1 MNLKVL
7 NIEGNKSKD
16 INVSDKLT
24 GLKVNNRL
32 LKYVIDWQLNHSKKR
47 VAKTKQ
53 RNEVVGSTKKIYAQK
68 GTGGARHASRKAPLF
83 VGGGVAHGPK
93 GDNYKTKKI
102 NKKIRKIALAQTI
115 SKKRNN
121 NELFIF
127 DDVKKEI
134 KKTKIF
140 YSFLNKN
147 KIDNVLIVSDK
158 ITEKNIKTIL
168 KKYDIICDGTD
179 NFDTR
184 LLINDYCKKNKKI
197 LISAAISKFDGHLF
211 KFNFKKKTP
220 CFRCFMPQRPI
231 QEMNCDV
238 EGIFPP
244 VAGILGSLQANEV
257 LKTILDLKDDLNGN
271 MLIFDSLKMNI
282 RKSKIQINPNCKNI
296 CRN

>member
-7 NIEGNKSKD
+7 NIDGNKSKD

-24 GLKVNNRL
+24 GLKVNNKL

-102 NKKIRKIALAQTI
+102 NKKVRKIALAQTI
-115 SKKRNN
+115 SKKKNN
-121 NELFIF
+121 NELFVF

-140 YSFLNKN
+140 YTFLNKN

-158 ITEKNIKTIL
+158 TTEKNIL
-168 KKYDIICDGTD
+168 KSVRNLPNVKLVSELGTNVYDLVKY
-179 NFDTR
+179 
-184 LLINDYCKKNKKI
+184 KNV
-197 LISAAISKFDGHLF
+197 LF
-211 KFNFKKKTP
+211 TTSS
-220 CFRCFMPQRPI
+220 I
-231 QEMNCDV
+231 
-238 EGIFPP
+238 
-244 VAGILGSLQANEV
+244 
-257 LKTILDLKDDLNGN
+257 
-271 MLIFDSLKMNI
+271 
-282 RKSKIQINPNCKNI
+282 KNI
-296 CRN
+296 QDRLTNEKN

>member
-115 SKKRNN
+115 SKKKNN

-140 YSFLNKN
+140 YAFLNKN
-147 KIDNVLIVSDK
+147 KIDNVLIISDK
-158 ITEKNIKTIL
+158 ITEKNILKSVRNLPNVKLVSELGTNVYDLVKYKNVLFTISS
-168 KKYDIICDGTD
+168 I
-179 NFDTR
+179 
-184 LLINDYCKKNKKI
+184 
-197 LISAAISKFDGHLF
+197 
-211 KFNFKKKTP
+211 
-220 CFRCFMPQRPI
+220 
-231 QEMNCDV
+231 
-238 EGIFPP
+238 
-244 VAGILGSLQANEV
+244 
-257 LKTILDLKDDLNGN
+257 
-271 MLIFDSLKMNI
+271 
-282 RKSKIQINPNCKNI
+282 KNI
-296 CRN
+296 QDRLTNEKN